1 MLEFL
6 TSNIWPV
13 FLIVLF
19 FGGSIFVHELGH
31 FLAAR
36 RRGLVIE
43 RFSIG
48 FGPKLLSWKRNGV
61 EYRLSLLPLGGY
73 VALPQLAD
81 MSGIEGE
88 SEADSKKLPPLSY
101 SDKLI
106 VSVMGAVFNVIFAF
120 VLACVVWQF
129 GKPTSEDA
137 LSTGVGYVVPT
148 FVLADDTEVTSPAA
162 EASLQEGD
170 RIVSIDGKAV
180 TEFKD
185 IPQHLATGSG
195 RDSEGRPMARFVI
208 ERDGELI
215 EKEVYP
221 RIHGSDRLR
230 QIGIAPMHTVEVGQL
245 IRDLPAQEAGVRPG
259 DELVEIDGQ
268 EVFSWAQ
275 VHSYLQENKDRP
287 IQFTFRGDRETREVA
302 LTPVMREI
310 REGQEIADVG
320 FLPASKQ
327 VIVYPNPVEQVTEVI
342 GMTFSVLGALL
353 SPSSDLGPR
362 HLAGPAGIARFFHMA
377 SSIDWRL
384 AVWVAVLV
392 NINLAILNL
401 LPIPVL
407 DGGHMAYATIAK
419 LRGRP
424 LPANFIAATQT
435 LFVLLLFGL
444 MIYVTYFDITRWVR
458 DSSAERSYI
467 EPEVVEEQEKKR

>member
-1 MLEFL
+1 MLEFI

-13 FLIVLF
+13 FLIILF

-36 RRGLVIE
+36 RRGLVVE

-48 FGPKLLSWKRNGV
+48 FGPKIFSWKRNGV
-61 EYRLSLLPLGGY
+61 EYRLSWLPLGGY

-88 SEADSKKLPPLSY
+88 SETETEKLPPLSY
-101 SDKLI
+101 SDKMI

-120 VLACVVWQF
+120 LLACVVWQF

-148 FVLADDTEVTSPAA
+148 FTLPDGSEVQSPAA
-162 EASLQEGD
+162 EASLQMGD
-170 RIVSIDGKAV
+170 QIVSIDGKAV
-180 TEFKD
+180 TKFAD
-185 IPQHLATGSG
+185 IPQHLATGTR
-195 RDSEGRPMARFVI
+195 RDSDGRPIARFVI
-208 ERDGELI
+208 EREDQLV
-215 EKEVYP
+215 EKNVYP

-230 QIGIAPMHTVEVGQL
+230 QIGIAPLHTVVVGQL
-245 IRDLPAQEAGVRPG
+245 IRNLPAQEAGVRPG
-259 DELVEIDGQ
+259 DVLVEIDGQ

-275 VHSYLQENKDRP
+275 VHSHIQENHDRP
-287 IQFTFRGDRETREVA
+287 IEFTFQRNGETVTATMAPVRREVRA
-302 LTPVMREI
+302 
-310 REGQEIADVG
+310 GQEIADVG
-320 FLPASKQ
+320 FLAASKPI
-327 VIVYPNPVEQVTEVI
+327 IVNPDPVEQVTEVI

-353 SPSSDLGPR
+353 SPASDLGPR

-407 DGGHMAYATIAK
+407 DGGHMVYATIAK
-419 LRGRP
+419 LRGKA
-424 LPANFIAATQT
+424 LPANFVAATQM
-435 LFVLLLFGL
+435 LFVFLLFGL

-458 DSSAERSYI
+458 DSSQERSYI
-467 EPEVVEEQEKKR
+467 QPEMVTDEEEP